1 MKTFIAYTDGACSG
15 NPGPGGWGAQV
26 TDERGVVSDLW
37 GFEAQTT
44 NNRMEML
51 ALLRVLQAV
60 PSDSSITV
68 YSDSNL
74 LVKGINEWCAGW
86 EARGW
91 RKADGS
97 PVVNADLWKEI
108 VKAKRKVKY
117 LKVIWVK
124 GHSTNEGNIK
134 ADLLAT
140 SAIKSKNENLALKA

>member
-15 NPGPGGWGAQV
+15 NPGPGGWGAHV

-74 LVKGINEWCAGW
+74 LVKGINEWC
-86 EARGW
+86 
-91 RKADGS
+91 
-97 PVVNADLWKEI
+97 
-108 VKAKRKVKY
+108 
-117 LKVIWVK
+117 
-124 GHSTNEGNIK
+124 
-134 ADLLAT
+134 
-140 SAIKSKNENLALKA
+140 